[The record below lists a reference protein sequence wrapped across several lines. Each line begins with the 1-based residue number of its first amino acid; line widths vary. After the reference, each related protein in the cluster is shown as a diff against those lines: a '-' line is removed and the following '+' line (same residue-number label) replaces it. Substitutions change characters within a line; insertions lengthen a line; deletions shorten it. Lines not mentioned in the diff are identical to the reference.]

1 MRGEGKI
8 MNYELWIMNYELSI
22 HASSLVKIESVAEE
36 KLAQSK
42 LLYKKARSQPF
53 HDLPNHRFTHCT
65 TN

>member
-1 MRGEGKI
+1 
-8 MNYELWIMNYELSI
+8 MNYELSI

-65 TN
+65 AN

>member
-36 KLAQSK
+36 KFSSK
-42 LLYKKARSQPF
+42 QATLQESAIAPV
-53 HDLPNHRFTHCT
+53 P
-65 TN
+65 